1 MDGGIASRLLK
12 RAVFDGMEARLER
25 RAAQEG
31 TMMTTDRSGLIIGV
45 VFSCLV
51 FISVTI
57 AARVLVRKM
66 MAPNRFFLDDG
77 LVLIASVLTLSLCM
91 VCLEGK

>member
-1 MDGGIASRLLK
+1 MDEGIAFRLIEH
-12 RAVFDGMEARLER
+12 AVFDSAEAQLQG

-57 AARVLVRKM
+57 AARLLVRKM

-77 LVLIASVLTLSLCM
+77 LVLIASVMTLALCM
-91 VCLEGK
+91 VCLEGE